1 MCYKHNYTF
10 AAHSDQLRDAL
21 GLCLSMTSFCCHQ
34 PFPSSF
40 LNVSLVDLMQLLAA
54 VKHILSR
61 DQITELFGCRQK
73 TDVYNTTPSHGH
85 AALHRTDI
93 ILYMTSVIKKY

>member
-1 MCYKHNYTF
+1 
-10 AAHSDQLRDAL
+10 
-21 GLCLSMTSFCCHQ
+21 
-34 PFPSSF
+34 
-40 LNVSLVDLMQLLAA
+40 MQLLAA